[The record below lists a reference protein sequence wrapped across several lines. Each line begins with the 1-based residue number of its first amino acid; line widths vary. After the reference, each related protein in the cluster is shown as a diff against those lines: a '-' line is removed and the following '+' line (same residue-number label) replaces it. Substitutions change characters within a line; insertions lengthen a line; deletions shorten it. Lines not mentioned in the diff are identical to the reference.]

1 MDLRSLEHDDAAR
14 LRADDCSAPH
24 STAPHTGWH
33 VALPHRSDVHRRK
46 CTQLFALT
54 LALCVCARTES
65 NQTKI
70 TVRATAWGNVKAR
83 YCQTGGAL
91 CKGRT
96 VARRRLRAAGVD
108 EHAADVREPGGWQG
122 GFDRYA
128 PILRPDHRAEGTRL
142 APSSNDRDPHS
153 LVYALAERSGSGNRV
168 IVRRDV
174 LCLRLASCVCVLR
187 VRLVLA
193 ICRQSAGDER
203 QICLRSR
210 SSTRPRWVASLPRAQ
225 AARCSEPDASCMLC
239 TRLLCGATLM

>member
-174 LCLRLASCVCVLR
+174 CVCVLCLRLACASCACHLSTE
-187 VRLVLA
+187 
-193 ICRQSAGDER
+193 CRRRASDMFAQ
-203 QICLRSR
+203 QIFNP
-210 SSTRPRWVASLPRAQ
+210 TPMGGFPPPRAG
-225 AARCSEPDASCMLC
+225 SSMF
-239 TRLLCGATLM
+239 